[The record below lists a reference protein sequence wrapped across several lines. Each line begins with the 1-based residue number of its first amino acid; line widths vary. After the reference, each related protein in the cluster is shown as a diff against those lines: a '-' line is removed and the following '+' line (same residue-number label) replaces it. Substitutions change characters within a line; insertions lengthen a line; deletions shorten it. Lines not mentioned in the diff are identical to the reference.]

1 MGYIWIKLEKILS
14 FWKEI
19 ISFNEINLIKIT
31 HQQRNGWINKCTKN
45 EQKTT
50 IINVIKFWNWHK
62 WLHAINS

>member
-1 MGYIWIKLEKILS
+1 MGCIWVKLEKILS

-31 HQQRNGWINKCTKN
+31 HKQRNGWINKCTKN

-50 IINVIKFWNWHK
+50 IINVIKFWNRHK
-62 WLHAINS
+62 RLHAINS